1 MANRPTVPPDPKP
14 ARRLRQE
21 LAEARDDGLS
31 FEEAWDYALKMAKA
45 DKWWTAAFE
54 WSRDEWRACYER
66 LPQTA
71 RGNALEQLA
80 LPNVGAGWSAS
91 PDDLTAA

>member
-1 MANRPTVPPDPKP
+1 MCNPSVAPDPKP
-14 ARRLRQE
+14 AKLLRAE
-21 LAEARDDGLS
+21 LAQARDDGLP
-31 FEEAWDYALKMAKA
+31 FDEAWDYALKMAKG

-66 LPQTA
+66 RPQTP
-71 RGNALEQLA
+71 RGNTLEQLA
-80 LPNVGAGWSAS
+80 LPSVGTGYSAG